1 METLKKI
8 AEDSFRYMRQTAS
21 YSDGSLD
28 KIEDY
33 VEALE
38 KFKEDIEN
46 AELLSKKYRVI
57 APYSNYP
64 VENNIQFYYSADR
77 VIESYFTQKN
87 LKYIDYH
94 VIEAMY
100 KRDPERY
107 NWLGHDCNWVCT
119 EGGDGHAERIFNQA
133 KFNNMVIQ
141 HSTIIADY
149 IKSDSNIKLSI
160 IKGHGIKESNQKTK

>member
-1 METLKKI
+1 MEVTIEQLQGYI
-8 AEDSFRYMRQTAS
+8 AHLEEKCRELQAFKDS
-21 YSDGSLD
+21 
-28 KIEDY
+28 
-33 VEALE
+33 
-38 KFKEDIEN
+38 IEN
-46 AELLSKKYRVI
+46 AELLSKKFRVI

-64 VENNIQFYYSADR
+64 VEDNIQFYYSADNFN
-77 VIESYFTQKN
+77 ESYFTHKD

-119 EGGDGHAERIFNQA
+119 EGGAGHAERIFNQA

-160 IKGHGIKESNQKTK
+160 IKS